1 MVFSGDILY
10 IENIEYHQSY
20 HLTSLNHYIQC
31 GTISVITSIN
41 GTIGMR
47 TTLTFLSFD
56 SKDTRRTS
64 LLKEQTIFSFSKQI
78 QLAGNYCDCDI
89 YCRVVILVE
98 GGL

>member
-1 MVFSGDILY
+1 
-10 IENIEYHQSY
+10 
-20 HLTSLNHYIQC
+20 
-31 GTISVITSIN
+31 
-41 GTIGMR
+41 MR